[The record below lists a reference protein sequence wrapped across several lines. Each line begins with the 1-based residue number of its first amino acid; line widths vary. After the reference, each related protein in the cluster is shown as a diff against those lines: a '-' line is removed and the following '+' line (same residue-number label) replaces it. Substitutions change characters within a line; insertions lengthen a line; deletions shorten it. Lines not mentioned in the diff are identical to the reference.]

1 MSLFRKPRAPDDDLP
16 ELCHSLMERA
26 PAPMAELEGIEHILR
41 YVNPAFCRLV
51 GKDRT
56 ALIGRSFAE
65 TAQDGD
71 CCLSVLDRVYHTAEP
86 ETYTEVEGAESHP
99 LYWSYAVWPVV
110 GVDQQP
116 VGVMMQVTETTRF
129 HQQTAAM
136 NQELLRSAVRH
147 HELTEVAEKLNDEL
161 ERRVSDRT
169 QELEQSQGR
178 LRALAT
184 ELNLAEQR
192 ERKRLATDLHD
203 YLAQL
208 LVLGRMMLGQAKRSG
223 LPTRGEDFV
232 KEAEEALDKALTYC
246 RTLMAELKPPVL
258 QERGFSAGLIW
269 LGDHMK
275 RQELT
280 VSIDIP
286 EAFDLPLPEDRAVL
300 LFQSVRE
307 LLINVAKHGTV
318 KQASVR
324 MTYENGLLKI
334 IVQDENGF
342 DLAAATTTTTTTTSD
357 NTSLLSSKFGLFSI
371 RERMKALGGDFE
383 IQSAPG
389 EGTTATLSLPV
400 GTRTED
406 SGLKTESSEK
416 PVGRQ
421 PSLISS
427 PSDRSVLSTQSSALQ
442 KNAPIRVLLVDDHA
456 VLRQGLRSIV
466 AAYAQLEVV
475 GEAGDGIEA
484 VTLTQ
489 QLGPDVVVMDINMPN
504 MDGIEATRRIKENR
518 PDTIVIALSVNQS
531 ADTERKMRAAGAFTY
546 LRKESAA
553 DALRQAIEEAMASK
567 QETAAHNTAPD

>member
-1 MSLFRKPRAPDDDLP
+1 MPLPQKPRAPADDLP
-16 ELCHSLMERA
+16 ELCHSIMERA
-26 PAPMAELEGIEHILR
+26 PVPMAELEGMEHILR

-65 TAQDGD
+65 SAQDGD

-86 ETYTEVEGAESHP
+86 ETHTELEGAESHP
-99 LYWSYAVWPVV
+99 AYWSYAVWPVV
-110 GVDQQP
+110 GADLKS

-161 ERRVSDRT
+161 ERRVAERT

-223 LPTRGEDFV
+223 LPPRGEGFV

-246 RTLMAELKPPVL
+246 RTLMTELKPPVL
-258 QERGFSAGLIW
+258 QERGLPAGLIW

-275 RQELT
+275 RHELT
-280 VSIDIP
+280 VIVDVP
-286 EAFDLPLPEDRAVL
+286 EVFDLLFPEDRAVL

-307 LLINVAKHGTV
+307 LLINVSKHGTV

-334 IVQDENGF
+334 IVRDENGF
-342 DLAAATTTTTTTTSD
+342 DLAAAAAADSPTTS
-357 NTSLLSSKFGLFSI
+357 SLSSKFGLFSI
-371 RERMKALGGDFE
+371 RERMKALGGAFD

-389 EGTTATLSLPV
+389 QGTTAMLSLPV
-400 GTRTED
+400 ARSAEKKVP
-406 SGLKTESSEK
+406 SPESSK
-416 PVGRQ
+416 PQSIALR
-421 PSLISS
+421 
-427 PSDRSVLSTQSSALQ
+427 TQHSALQ
-442 KNAPIRVLLVDDHA
+442 KNAPIRVLLVDDHT
-456 VLRQGLRSIV
+456 VLRQGLRSVV
-466 AAYAQLEVV
+466 AAYAQFEVV

-504 MDGIEATRRIKENR
+504 MDGIDATRRIKENR

-531 ADTERKMRAAGAFTY
+531 ADTERKMKAAGAFAY

-567 QETAAHNTAPD
+567 QKTAAHHTAPD

>member
-1 MSLFRKPRAPDDDLP
+1 MSLFRKPPAPDDDLP
-16 ELCHSLMERA
+16 ELCRSLMERA

-71 CCLSVLDRVYHTAEP
+71 CCLSILDRVYHTAEP

-99 LYWSYAVWPVV
+99 LYWSYAVWPIV

-223 LPTRGEDFV
+223 LPPRGEGFV

-246 RTLMAELKPPVL
+246 RTLMTELKPPVL
-258 QERGFSAGLIW
+258 QEQGLAAGLIW
-269 LGDHMK
+269 LGEHMK
-275 RQELT
+275 RQELM
-280 VSIDIP
+280 VSVDVP
-286 EAFDLPLPEDRAVL
+286 EAFDLPLPQDRAVL

-334 IVQDENGF
+334 IVRDENGF
-342 DLAAATTTTTTTTSD
+342 DLAATAATTISD
-357 NTSLLSSKFGLFSI
+357 NTSSLSSKFGLFSI
-371 RERMKALGGDFE
+371 RERMKALEGAFD
-383 IQSAPG
+383 IQSAPDQ
-389 EGTTATLSLPV
+389 GTTAMLSLPM
-400 GTRTED
+400 GTRTAD
-406 SGLKTESSEK
+406 SGL
-416 PVGRQ
+416 
-421 PSLISS
+421 S
-427 PSDRSVLSTQSSALQ
+427 PRKNLLVVSHHLSALLPIAQSSALQ

-531 ADTERKMRAAGAFTY
+531 ADTERKMKAAGAFAY